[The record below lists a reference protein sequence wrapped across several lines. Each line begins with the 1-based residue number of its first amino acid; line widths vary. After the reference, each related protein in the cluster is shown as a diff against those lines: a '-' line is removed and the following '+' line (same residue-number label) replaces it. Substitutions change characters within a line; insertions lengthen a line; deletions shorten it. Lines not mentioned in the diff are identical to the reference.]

1 MVYTERIYRLHMTS
15 CDKLIWFLE
24 RRFIGYT
31 GLVVI
36 N

>member
-1 MVYTERIYRLHMTS
+1 VSTERIHSLHRTS
-15 CDKLIWFLE
+15 RNKLVWYLQ
-24 RRFIGYT
+24 RGFIGYT